1 MAGMIGRP
9 LRVLLAASLLVF
21 VSAHGVD
28 ARPGFSQST
37 YRASAFSTQ
46 ATEYYCTSAV
56 VQHIR
61 NLATQQSLKSRT
73 EQAQLYA
80 FGRAHNRYAYRSR
93 GVDPQGV
100 EAMLERYVPGTDWVQ
115 IRKPSLQKALRSAA
129 RRIRA
134 TGLPAV
140 LFVGGGKHVWTMNGY
155 TATRDPASG
164 ARFNVTHVQFSG
176 PYFPRQKARYGWFD
190 LAPNSR
196 TSVERLAQAYF
207 QYSERLAFGDRKHT
221 PWNGYYVALVPRLVE
236 VDPDPTPNPSPT
248 PVPTPGST
256 AEPTLEPTSEP
267 EPTSEATPE
276 SSDDSAAVSGPDPTA
291 EPTIAATPEPPEP
304 TEQPTAPPPE
314 PTALEPPP

>member
-1 MAGMIGRP
+1 MAAMIGRP
-9 LRVLLAASLLVF
+9 LRMLLAATLLVF

-28 ARPGFSQST
+28 ARPGFSQTT

-61 NLATQQSLKSRT
+61 NLATQVSLKSRT

-80 FGRAHNRYAYRSR
+80 YGRANNRYAYRSR

-100 EAMLERYVPGTDWVQ
+100 EAMLERSVPGTNWVQ
-115 IRKPSLQKALRSAA
+115 VRKHSLVKVLRTAA
-129 RRIRA
+129 RRMRA

-140 LFVGGGKHVWTMNGY
+140 LFVAGGKHVWTMNGY

-164 ARFNVTHVQFSG
+164 SRFHVTHVQFSG

-190 LAPNSR
+190 LAPNTR
-196 TSVERLAQAYF
+196 TSVERLAHAYF
-207 QYSERLAFGDRKHT
+207 PYSERLAFGDHKNT
-221 PWNGYYVALVPRLVE
+221 PWNGYYVAIVPWLVDD
-236 VDPDPTPNPSPT
+236 DPDPSPTPT

-256 AEPTLEPTSEP
+256 AEPTIEPTAEP
-267 EPTSEATPE
+267 EATPD
-276 SSDDSAAVSGPDPTA
+276 STSDSAPAPDPTA
-291 EPTIAATPEPPEP
+291 APTIQATAEPPDPTEEPTAQPATL
-304 TEQPTAPPPE
+304 PPE
-314 PTALEPPP
+314 PTALGPPT